1 MNQQNKTMS
10 ADTPTINPCRIIG
23 VHDDGAAGLTEPML
37 DHIRSADLVIGG
49 TRTLNLFEQVFTS
62 DCQTFDLTGKLMQV
76 PEKISNAQ
84 AAGKR
89 VVVLATGDP
98 LYHGIAGFLQS
109 RLCIEA
115 FEILPNLSMVQ
126 LACARLGI
134 PWHELKVCS
143 VHSKDAGEWDRA
155 KGVDHGLYPVL
166 HTTQNHDR
174 MAIFTSPDNSPD
186 RLARMLVAQ
195 GLQDD
200 FQMAVVE
207 HIARDSERLVTD
219 LTIKEAADLKFADPN
234 MVLLWRVSLKP
245 NNVRFGLA
253 DDQFHQ
259 RKPDKGLIT
268 KREVRAVSL
277 ARMQLRK
284 DSIVWDIGAGSGS
297 VGLEAARLASDGYVY
312 AIEKNEADAA
322 IAEQNRRE
330 LGVHNYHLIH
340 RKAPDGL
347 DDWPD
352 PDAVFIGGSGGN
364 LGDLIRLIMK
374 RLKPGGTL
382 IMNFVT
388 IENLSVAT
396 DTIKE
401 LGVSWDVTQMQV
413 SRSRPILHMHRFAA
427 ENLVWII
434 SAQQSKDESQ

>member
-1 MNQQNKTMS
+1 MNQPTDQMS
-10 ADTPTINPCRIIG
+10 LDAPTITPCRIIG
-23 VHDDGAAGLTEPML
+23 VHDDGAAGLTDRML
-37 DHIRSADLVIGG
+37 DHIKAADLVIGG
-49 TRTLNLFEQVFTS
+49 TRTLKLFETILTS
-62 DCQTFDLTGKLMQV
+62 DCQSLDLTGSLMKV
-76 PEKISNAQ
+76 PGWIRGAQ

-98 LYHGIAGFLQS
+98 LCHGIAGFLQS

-134 PWHELKVCS
+134 PWNELEIVS

-155 KGVDHGLYPVL
+155 RGLDHGLYPVL
-166 HTTQNHDR
+166 HAAQHHDR
-174 MAIFTSPDNSPD
+174 MAIFTSPENTPD
-186 RLARMLVAQ
+186 RIARMLVAQ
-195 GLQDD
+195 DLQED
-200 FQMAVVE
+200 FQIAVVE
-207 HIARDSERLVTD
+207 HILRDSERLITD
-219 LTIKEAADLKFADPN
+219 LTIKQAAEHQFADPN
-234 MVLLWRVSLKP
+234 MVLLWRAKAKP
-245 NNVRFGLA
+245 NGVLFGLA
-253 DDQFHQ
+253 DDRFAQ

-277 ARMQLRK
+277 ARMQLRR

-297 VGLEAARLASDGYVY
+297 VGLEAARIARDGYIY
-312 AIEKNEADAA
+312 AIEKNEADAR
-322 IAEQNRRE
+322 IAEQNRRH
-330 LGVHNYHLIH
+330 LGVHNYCLLHS
-340 RKAPDGL
+340 KAPDGL
-347 DDWPD
+347 DQWPD

-364 LGDLIRLIMK
+364 LSDLIRLIMT
-374 RLKPGGTL
+374 RLKPDGTL

-396 DTIKE
+396 DTLKE
-401 LGVSWDVTQMQV
+401 LGVDWDVTQMQV

-434 SAQQSKDESQ
+434 SAQQKKEHSQ